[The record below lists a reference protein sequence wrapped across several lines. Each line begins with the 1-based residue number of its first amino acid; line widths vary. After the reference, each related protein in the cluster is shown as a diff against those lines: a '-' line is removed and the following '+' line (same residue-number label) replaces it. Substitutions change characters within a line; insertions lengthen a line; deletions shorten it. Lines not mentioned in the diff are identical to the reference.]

1 MVVLAL
7 VTALILLASS
17 VLLKFNR
24 HVPAD
29 LLEQAEP
36 VCPTRPGV
44 PLDELLTAATV
55 LDYEVRI
62 VEVVALDDEVVVGT
76 TGGLFHLHLPWPVAR
91 RQALDRLHWWRI
103 SGTRLL
109 AFHAP
114 EQGLAGIA
122 DEHTGYFLATP
133 GPA

>member
-1 MVVLAL
+1 M
-7 VTALILLASS
+7 
-17 VLLKFNR
+17 KYYR
-24 HVPAD
+24 VPFHP
-29 LLEQAEP
+29 LEPPAP

-44 PLDELLTAATV
+44 ALDVLLSEATI

-76 TGGLFHLHLPWPVAR
+76 TGGLFHLHLPWPLAR

-103 SGTRLL
+103 SEARLV

-114 EQGLAGIA
+114 TRGLAGIA
-122 DEHTGYFLATP
+122 DEH
-133 GPA
+133 